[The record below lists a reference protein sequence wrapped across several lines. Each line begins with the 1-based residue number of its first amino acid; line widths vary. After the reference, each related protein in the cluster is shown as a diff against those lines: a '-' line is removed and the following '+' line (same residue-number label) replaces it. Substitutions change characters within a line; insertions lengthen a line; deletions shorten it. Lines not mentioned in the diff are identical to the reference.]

1 MPPLRDIYESASPTF
16 CVRRRFLSPHFSSTG
31 SRLALINTSASRWCL
46 LPLGL
51 HERHSAIERDDDH
64 AVTRSA
70 VSFAVVLFLEKRDR
84 ASCPQRAFVTPG
96 RAVSFLVSHRVS
108 QISTVGGQ

>member
-70 VSFAVVLFLEKRDR
+70 VSFAVVLFLI
-84 ASCPQRAFVTPG
+84 PP
-96 RAVSFLVSHRVS
+96 
-108 QISTVGGQ
+108 